1 MKKVPTF
8 WLGLLFSVSVFA
20 FAECEQSQVDEV
32 IYLSGYTDVNTQDN
46 LQVDCQVWSESAE
59 SIILAIG
66 KFEDP
71 INTVNSADDE
81 HPIRYY
87 NIHLIFFDVSTW
99 KIKAQYARSYAYS
112 FGDQD
117 ELTIELDL
125 SPYYF
130 TPKKRGFG
138 LQISHTSRQNNI
150 QSQKVTKDLF
160 YLSDLA
166 IQPILQ
172 GLLIDETI
180 LTDRDN
186 CMGQFVQLKRQL
198 STQLSNIS
206 SLSDIIVAQTIS
218 SGNRVLFKQQCI
230 NKVQN
235 QVERDYRISFSNGQY
250 SVPDKLRY
258 YAENLSSWV
267 KSSLQ

>member
-1 MKKVPTF
+1 MIKVPTF
-8 WLGLLFSVSVFA
+8 WLGLLFSISVFT
-20 FAECEQSQVDEV
+20 FAECKPSQIDE
-32 IYLSGYTDVNTQDN
+32 IIHLSGYTDVNTQDN
-46 LQVDCQVWSESAE
+46 LQMDCKVWSKSDE

-66 KFEDP
+66 KFDDP
-71 INTVNSADDE
+71 INTIYSPDDGK
-81 HPIRYY
+81 ILRYY
-87 NIHLIFFDVSTW
+87 KIHLIFFDVSTQ
-99 KIKAQYARSYAYS
+99 KIKAQLARSYVYS
-112 FGDQD
+112 FGNQD
-117 ELTIELDL
+117 KLTFELDL

-130 TPKKRGFG
+130 TSEQRGFG
-138 LQISHTSRQNNI
+138 LQINHTSQQNNI

-160 YLSDLA
+160 YLSEWS
-166 IQPILQ
+166 IQPVLQ

-218 SGNRVLFKQQCI
+218 SGHRVLSNQQCI

-235 QVERDYRISFSNGQY
+235 QVERDFRILFSNGQY

-258 YAENLSSWV
+258 YADNLSSWIMP
-267 KSSLQ
+267 SLQ